1 MDQEEVEASLLAWF
15 FFGKAPIYTNS
26 SSTMLCFP
34 NTVTHAYAVNQGF
47 SPTVSSE

>member
-1 MDQEEVEASLLAWF
+1 MDQEEVEASLLAWIF
-15 FFGKAPIYTNS
+15 FWQSSYTNS